1 MAEGPMETERIALSQ
16 RERNRLKVLHEVQQK
31 QLTQVAAAERLKV
44 SDRHV
49 RRMLFRLREWGDR
62 SLVHGLRGRPSNRK
76 LATRLEQKILARLLQ
91 RYADFGPTLAA
102 EHLAQEGFS
111 VSRETLRKWMTKAAL
126 WRPRSQRV
134 KTIHVGRERR
144 ASFGELVM
152 QDSSPFRWLEER
164 GPACHLIALID
175 DATSRF
181 YARFTEHDTT
191 EENLRTFGE
200 WLRRYGRP
208 LAHYTDKNSI
218 FRTSA
223 PAPLGEQLRGEKAR
237 SHFGRALQELGIEW
251 IAAHSPQA
259 KGRIERLFETL
270 QDRLVKEMRLAGI
283 DSIAAANHFL
293 EMRFLPAWEQRFTV
307 APRRPRNAH
316 RRLDPEHRVEEIL
329 SVRVGRTVADDH
341 TVSWDGNHWG
351 VPREEVC
358 AGLRGAQVEIERRLD
373 GSHWLRFRG
382 RYLRLRHCPAPRRPS
397 ASPSGLRPPGLAERR
412 AVPIDKIQP
421 KYHVPA
427 DHPWRKP
434 WTRTFLSGEKPD
446 ISTLRWHE
454 TKAGLEG

>member
-1 MAEGPMETERIALSQ
+1 METERIALSQ
-16 RERNRLKVLHEVQQK
+16 RERDRLEVLHEVKQK
-31 QLTQVAAAERLKV
+31 HLTQLAAAARLKV
-44 SDRHV
+44 TDRQV
-49 RRMLFRLREWGDR
+49 RRMLLRLRERGDR

-76 LATRLEQKILARLLQ
+76 LAARFEQKILARLRQ
-91 RYADFGPTLAA
+91 RYADFGPTLAS
-102 EHLAQEGFS
+102 EHLAQEGFP

-134 KTIHVGRERR
+134 KAVHVWRERR

-152 QDSSPFRWLEER
+152 QDSSPFRWFEER
-164 GPACHLIALID
+164 GPACQLIAVID

-237 SHFGRALQELGIEW
+237 SHFGRALRELGIEW

-307 APRRPRNAH
+307 APRRSRNAH
-316 RRLDPEHRVEEIL
+316 RRLDPEQRLEEIL
-329 SVRVGRTVADDH
+329 SVRVGRQVADDH
-341 TVSWDGNHWG
+341 TVSWDGNRWG

-397 ASPSGLRPPGLAERR
+397 ASPSGLRPPGLAERTPR
-412 AVPIDKIQP
+412 PKNKIKPKP

-427 DHPWRKP
+427 HHPWRKP
-434 WTRTFLSGEKPD
+434 WNRTFLPGEKPD
-446 ISTLRWHE
+446 ISTLR
-454 TKAGLEG
+454 

>member
-1 MAEGPMETERIALSQ
+1 METERIALSQ
-16 RERNRLKVLHEVQQK
+16 RERDRLEVLHEVKQK
-31 QLTQVAAAERLKV
+31 HLTQLAAAARLKV
-44 SDRHV
+44 TDRQV
-49 RRMLFRLREWGDR
+49 RRMLLRLRERGDR

-76 LATRLEQKILARLLQ
+76 LAARFEQKILARLRQ
-91 RYADFGPTLAA
+91 RYADFGPTLAS
-102 EHLAQEGFS
+102 EHLAQEGFP

-134 KTIHVGRERR
+134 KAVHVWRERR

-152 QDSSPFRWLEER
+152 QDSSPFRWFEER
-164 GPACHLIALID
+164 GPACQLIAVID

-181 YARFTEHDTT
+181 YGRFTEHDTT

-200 WLRRYGRP
+200 WVRRYGRP

-237 SHFGRALQELGIEW
+237 SHFGRALRELGIEW

-307 APRRPRNAH
+307 APRRSRNAH
-316 RRLDPEHRVEEIL
+316 RRLDPEQRLEEIL
-329 SVRVGRTVADDH
+329 SVRVGRQVADDH
-341 TVSWDGNHWG
+341 TVSWDGNRWG

-412 AVPIDKIQP
+412 AKPKDQIKP

-427 DHPWRKP
+427 HHPWRKP
-434 WTRTFLSGEKPD
+434 WNRTFLPGENPD
-446 ISTLRWHE
+446 ISTLR
-454 TKAGLEG
+454 